1 MAPAPVNQGA
11 PAPKG
16 KGIAKAK
23 GLQAAHDGYLR
34 VQASVVDT
42 CLTFVPFRG
51 VAWEAPAV
59 PGGFVATLGANNWA
73 QIEAAAVIASVAAY
87 ETPNPSPWV
96 FALQVVLCIC
106 GFLIPTKVTLVAD
119 GNWPAPTHNYN
130 FVTGTNHLGLD
141 TSADGDAAVRDFWMK
156 MGDLLCCWCS
166 VRGGRDSIPTVGS
179 SRNEKHQKRGSWDF
193 RWTERLKHRC
203 RSIFGRT
210 LTTSICK
217 AWPSCFTIRLAQRFG
232 NCQTVILQS

>member
-1 MAPAPVNQGA
+1 MTATCGSKLAWWTRA
-11 PAPKG
+11 WRLFHSEALLG
-16 KGIAKAK
+16 K
-23 GLQAAHDGYLR
+23 LLR
-34 VQASVVDT
+34 FLEASLPPWGQT
-42 CLTFVPFRG
+42 TG
-51 VAWEAPAV
+51 
-59 PGGFVATLGANNWA
+59 
-73 QIEAAAVIASVAAY
+73 AAAVIASVAAY

-217 AWPSCFTIRLAQRFG
+217 AWRGLEIARLSYFSHDIHAQALGLR
-232 NCQTVILQS
+232 QLKRYRED